1 MNKNLI
7 KLTENDLHKIVKK
20 SVCLIISEM
29 AKHSNIN
36 AYNNDKLSDFLENLP
51 YDENWYE
58 DIYGALNG
66 NDNQIRLNLIDNGY
80 CSTVCAIIGWQFSE
94 SPLKNDIEFYL
105 IDDGGPN
112 YHFFVKYNGKFYDAY
127 NYKGVTNLSDL
138 QFCKIY
144 MSKYNDNY
152 LLKHLK
158 FVSNGEFDEAK
169 ANKLIHN

>member
-1 MNKNLI
+1 M
-7 KLTENDLHKIVKK
+7 
-20 SVCLIISEM
+20 
-29 AKHSNIN
+29 
-36 AYNNDKLSDFLENLP
+36 
-51 YDENWYE
+51 
-58 DIYGALNG
+58 
-66 NDNQIRLNLIDNGY
+66 
-80 CSTVCAIIGWQFSE
+80 
-94 SPLKNDIEFYL
+94 KNDIEFYL

-169 ANKLIHN
+169 ANRYSRTSMGIFLSKVLSNSLSFNILQSCLPL

>member
-80 CSTVCAIIGWQFSE
+80 CITVCAIIGWQFSE
-94 SPLKNDIEFYL
+94 SPLKNDIELMLALGYGKAEIVKTYPGQEDVVQQI
-105 IDDGGPN
+105 ID
-112 YHFFVKYNGKFYDAY
+112 
-127 NYKGVTNLSDL
+127 
-138 QFCKIY
+138 
-144 MSKYNDNY
+144 
-152 LLKHLK
+152 LL
-158 FVSNGEFDEAK
+158 
-169 ANKLIHN
+169 